1 MSKSFL
7 KSSGIVTAMT
17 LLSRILGLVRDFII
31 AKYFGANGLSD
42 AFLVAFRIPNF
53 FRRLFAEGAF
63 SQAFIPILADSK
75 AKQSDDELQ
84 EVINH
89 IATKLLSILIFITIV
104 VVILAPLVMFIFAW
118 GFYFKADQ
126 SQYFLASDMLRIT
139 FPYLLLISLTALSGA
154 ILNTYDNFSVPA
166 FTPVLLNVSL
176 ILSAIYLSNYLDTP
190 IMALAWGVLIGGV
203 AQLLFQIPF
212 LRKIQRLPKLRF
224 GSHPA
229 IKTLKKRM
237 LPALFGVSVS
247 QINLLIDTMIASTLI
262 AGSVSWLY
270 YSDRLLELPLAL
282 IGIALATVAL
292 AKLSNYFAKNDSI
305 SFSRTIDKALIY
317 GLILGLPAS
326 IGLVMLSDDLII
338 TLFQYD
344 AFNANDAFQASLSL
358 QAYGSGLLAF
368 IAVKSLAPVFL
379 SRGDT
384 KTPVKA
390 GVAAMVSNI
399 VLNLILAYYYG
410 HDGLAAATSL
420 SAVLNAGLLYYF
432 LTKQSI
438 FRLNA
443 AFYKMLIKVGLSSI
457 IMLGYI
463 YYASPTTD
471 LYLQADAAQRV
482 IMLSKTILTSAGIY
496 FVSLY
501 IFGLRAKQL

>member
-1 MSKSFL
+1 MAKSFI
-7 KSSGIVTAMT
+7 KSSSVVSAMT
-17 LLSRILGLVRDFII
+17 LLSRILGLIRDFII
-31 AKYFGANGLSD
+31 AKYFGANGFSD

-75 AKQSDDELQ
+75 ANQSDDELQ

-89 IATKLLSILIFITIV
+89 ISTKLLSVLIVITLV
-104 VVILAPLVMFIFAW
+104 VVVLAPLVMFIFAW

-126 SQYFLASDMLRIT
+126 SHYFLATDMLRIT

-154 ILNTYDNFSVPA
+154 ILNTYNNFSVPA

-176 ILSAIYLSNYLDTP
+176 ILSAVFLSKHMDTP

-203 AQLLFQIPF
+203 AQLAFQIPF
-212 LRKIQRLPKLRF
+212 LRKIHRLPKLRF
-224 GSHPA
+224 GPHPA
-229 IKTLKKRM
+229 IQTLKKRM

-282 IGIALATVAL
+282 IGITLATVAL
-292 AKLSNYFAKNDSI
+292 AKLSNFYATNDKKNFI
-305 SFSRTIDKALIY
+305 QTVDKALLY

-326 IGLVMLSDDLII
+326 AGLVTLSDGLII

-344 AFNANDAFQASLSL
+344 AFSANDAIQSSLSL
-358 QAYGSGLLAF
+358 RAYGAGLIAF
-368 IAVKSLAPVFL
+368 IAVKILAPVFL

-390 GVAAMVSNI
+390 GVAAMTSNI
-399 VLNLILAYYYG
+399 ILNLVLAHYFG

-420 SAVLNAGLLYYF
+420 SALLNAGLLYYF
-432 LTKQSI
+432 LLKQSI
-438 FRLNA
+438 FKLSQ
-443 AFYKMLIKVGLSSI
+443 AFYKMLFKVLLSSI
-457 IMLGYI
+457 IMLCYI
-463 YYASPTTD
+463 YLASPTIEQ
-471 LYLQADAAQRV
+471 YLHTGAMDRVLMLGETIAISAA
-482 IMLSKTILTSAGIY
+482 IY
-496 FVSLY
+496 FASLT
-501 IFGLRAKQL
+501 IFGVRPKQL

>member
-1 MSKSFL
+1 MAKSFI
-7 KSSGIVTAMT
+7 KSSSVVSAMT
-17 LLSRILGLVRDFII
+17 LLSRILGLIRDFII
-31 AKYFGANGLSD
+31 AKYFGANGFSD

-75 AKQSDDELQ
+75 ANQSDDELQ

-89 IATKLLSILIFITIV
+89 ISTKLLSVLIVITLV
-104 VVILAPLVMFIFAW
+104 VVVLAPLVMFIFAW

-126 SQYFLASDMLRIT
+126 SHYFLATDMLRIT

-154 ILNTYDNFSVPA
+154 ILNTYNNFSVPA

-176 ILSAIYLSNYLDTP
+176 ILSAVFLSKHMDTP

-203 AQLLFQIPF
+203 AQLAFQIPF
-212 LRKIQRLPKLRF
+212 LRKIHRLPKLRF
-224 GSHPA
+224 GPHPA
-229 IKTLKKRM
+229 IQTLKKRM

-282 IGIALATVAL
+282 IGITLATVAL
-292 AKLSNYFAKNDSI
+292 AKLSNYYATNDTKNFI
-305 SFSRTIDKALIY
+305 QTVDKALLY

-326 IGLVMLSDDLII
+326 AGLVTLSDGLII

-344 AFNANDAFQASLSL
+344 AFSANDAIQSSLSL
-358 QAYGSGLLAF
+358 RAYGAGLIAF
-368 IAVKSLAPVFL
+368 IAVKILAPVFL

-390 GVAAMVSNI
+390 GVAAMTSNI
-399 VLNLILAYYYG
+399 ILNLVLAHYFG

-420 SAVLNAGLLYYF
+420 SALLNAGLLYYF
-432 LTKQSI
+432 LLKQSI
-438 FRLNA
+438 FKLSQ
-443 AFYKMLIKVGLSSI
+443 AFYKMLFKVLLSSI
-457 IMLGYI
+457 IMLCYI
-463 YYASPTTD
+463 YLASPTIEQ
-471 LYLQADAAQRV
+471 YLHTGAMDRVLMLGETIAISAA
-482 IMLSKTILTSAGIY
+482 IY
-496 FVSLY
+496 FASLT
-501 IFGLRAKQL
+501 IFGVRPKQL

>member
-1 MSKSFL
+1 MAKSFI
-7 KSSGIVTAMT
+7 KSSSVVSAMT
-17 LLSRILGLVRDFII
+17 LLSRILGLIRDFII
-31 AKYFGANGLSD
+31 AKYFGANGFSD

-75 AKQSDDELQ
+75 ANQSDDELQ

-89 IATKLLSILIFITIV
+89 ISTKLLSVLIVITLV
-104 VVILAPLVMFIFAW
+104 VVVLAPLVMFIFAW

-126 SQYFLASDMLRIT
+126 SHYFLATDMLRIT

-154 ILNTYDNFSVPA
+154 ILNTYNNFSVPA

-176 ILSAIYLSNYLDTP
+176 ILSAVFLSKHMDTP

-203 AQLLFQIPF
+203 AQLAFQIPF
-212 LRKIQRLPKLRF
+212 LRKIHRLPKLRF
-224 GSHPA
+224 GPHPA
-229 IKTLKKRM
+229 IQTLKKRI

-282 IGIALATVAL
+282 IGITLATVAL
-292 AKLSNYFAKNDSI
+292 AKLSNFYATNDKKNFI
-305 SFSRTIDKALIY
+305 QTVDKALLY

-326 IGLVMLSDDLII
+326 AGLVTLSDGLII

-344 AFNANDAFQASLSL
+344 AFSANDAIQSSLSL
-358 QAYGSGLLAF
+358 RAYGAGLIAF
-368 IAVKSLAPVFL
+368 IAVKILAPVFL

-390 GVAAMVSNI
+390 GVAAMTSNI
-399 VLNLILAYYYG
+399 ILNLVLAHYFG

-420 SAVLNAGLLYYF
+420 SALLNAGLLYYF
-432 LTKQSI
+432 LLKQSI
-438 FRLNA
+438 FKLSQ
-443 AFYKMLIKVGLSSI
+443 AFYKMLFKVLLSSI
-457 IMLGYI
+457 IMLCYI
-463 YYASPTTD
+463 YLASPTIEQ
-471 LYLQADAAQRV
+471 YLHTGAMNRVLMLGETIAISAA
-482 IMLSKTILTSAGIY
+482 IY
-496 FVSLY
+496 FASLT
-501 IFGLRAKQL
+501 IFGVRPKQL